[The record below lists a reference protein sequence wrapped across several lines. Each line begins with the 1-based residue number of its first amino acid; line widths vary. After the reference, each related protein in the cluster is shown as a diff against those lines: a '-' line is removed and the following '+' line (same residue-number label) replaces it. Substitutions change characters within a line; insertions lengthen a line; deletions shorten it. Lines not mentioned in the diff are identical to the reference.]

1 MTGSVGCHASCAQR
15 CRGGSWRVYRK
26 CCVGKPRE
34 WMSSL
39 FRNPTVEAAR
49 RVLEGGEQEGEDL
62 AKAESQLQNR
72 AQYKPVP

>member
-1 MTGSVGCHASCAQR
+1 
-15 CRGGSWRVYRK
+15 
-26 CCVGKPRE
+26 
-34 WMSSL
+34 MSSL
-39 FRNPTVEAAR
+39 FRNPTVETAR